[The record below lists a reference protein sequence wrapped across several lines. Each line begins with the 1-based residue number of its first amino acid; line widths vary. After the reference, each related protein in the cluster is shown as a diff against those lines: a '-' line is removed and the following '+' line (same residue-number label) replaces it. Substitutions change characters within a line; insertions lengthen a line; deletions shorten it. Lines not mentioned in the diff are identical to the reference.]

1 MLLHKYETLIGAGK
15 GHCAI
20 KHNRAIEGV
29 CGAEAMP
36 SISLLYFNRY
46 NFL

>member
-1 MLLHKYETLIGAGK
+1 MLLHKSDTLIGAGK
-15 GHCAI
+15 GHFAI
-20 KHNRAIEGV
+20 EHNRVIEGV

-46 NFL
+46 DFL